1 MSQLINDNIDFMPS
15 EMSVQ
20 AGACSVLQVHRDG
33 TIVIVKVHAIHD
45 NRFDEACSVRE
56 LTYSC
61 WRCRERMVLWE
72 RRDSGMVTYYTQKVS
87 KRRFKSL
94 SLSEIFEMAMMH
106 KTSPSVARE
115 MQLLARKC
123 SESVRVQEAQVLLH
137 RHTVRVQFSYKKCTM
152 GKKKLPEF
160 KLPKAVNICY
170 TGCIQ
175 GNMRRSPV
183 DDGAARKNTKG
194 PCGSEMHIDTSMGV
208 LQIFSNNGGYRKITC
223 KAFEKK
229 REVEFVVEYVC
240 NTVRCVQ
247 PPVVL
252 RCLCCK
258 RLRVLA
264 TTGQLFVCV
273 LTAAVH
279 AFVLCSWAWEN

>member
-20 AGACSVLQVHRDG
+20 PGLCNVLQVHRNG

-72 RRDSGMVTYYTQKVS
+72 RRDCGVVTYYTQKVS
-87 KRRFKSL
+87 KRRFKLL

-106 KTSPSVARE
+106 KTSASIAKE
-115 MQLLARKC
+115 LQLLARKSTEC
-123 SESVRVQEAQVLLH
+123 VRVQEAQVLLH

-152 GKKKLPEF
+152 GKEKVPEF
-160 KLPKAVNICY
+160 RLPKAVNICY

-175 GNMRRSPV
+175 GNMRRSSG
-183 DDGAARKNTKG
+183 DDRTVRNNTRG

-208 LQIFSNNGGYRKITC
+208 LQIFSDNGGYRKITC
-223 KAFEKK
+223 KACEKK
-229 REVEFVVEYVC
+229 REAEFVVEYVC
-240 NTVRCVQ
+240 NTVRCVCS
-247 PPVVL
+247 PL
-252 RCLCCK
+252 SCC
-258 RLRVLA
+258 
-264 TTGQLFVCV
+264 GVCV
-273 LTAAVH
+273 ANGCASRQRRIAVCMCLDRG
-279 AFVLCSWAWEN
+279 FE